1 MLRMAATGLHLRV
14 VALPASTTLRAR
26 ALRKPSVALYAGQGV
41 DRPTPSPTA
50 DLWWGLEA
58 LEYDFTLL
66 EAEQVTT
73 EQLKGYNLFIVPEGN
88 AGDIVDG
95 WHLSNRRSAAAW
107 DMPGEPRGIGQ
118 EGLEAIRGFV
128 RAGGDYL
135 GFGTGGGLLAASE
148 YAGLIDLT
156 VSHHSLG
163 TGRINLSIANP
174 ADPLFAGLDG
184 SYNADGEW
192 QPGIFPALYDTETMS
207 NKVSGPIFQAGAGV
221 QALARYHAADVN
233 PGERYLVHTELF
245 DAKEGGIAV
254 AAQNVGDGRVI
265 VVGIRPGF
273 RAFWRYTFKLV
284 SNAALAS
291 AADEPQT
298 VTVP

>member
-1 MLRMAATGLHLRV
+1 
-14 VALPASTTLRAR
+14 
-26 ALRKPSVALYAGQGV
+26 
-41 DRPTPSPTA
+41 
-50 DLWWGLEA
+50 LEA

-66 EAEQVTT
+66 EAEGVTADR
-73 EQLKGYNLFIVPEGN
+73 LKHYDLFIVPEGN

-95 WHLSNRRSAAAW
+95 WHLSSRRSAEAW

-128 RAGGDYL
+128 RAGSDYL

-184 SYNADGEW
+184 SYDANGAW

-221 QALARYHAADVN
+221 EALARYYAADVN
-233 PGERYLVHTELF
+233 PSERYLIHTEHTELF

-254 AAQNVGDGRVI
+254 AAQNVGNGRVI

-273 RAFWRYTFKLV
+273 RAFWRYSFKLV

-291 AADEPQT
+291 AADAPQT
-298 VTVP
+298 VTL